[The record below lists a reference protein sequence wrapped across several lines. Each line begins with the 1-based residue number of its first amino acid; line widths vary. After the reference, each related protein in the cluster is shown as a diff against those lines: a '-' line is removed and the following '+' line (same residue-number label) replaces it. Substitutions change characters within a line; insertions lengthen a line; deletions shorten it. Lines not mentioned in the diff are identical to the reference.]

1 MKLKALFYQNPAGFS
16 ATIILLATTI
26 CSYFVNKRAFF
37 IMLVALLFVVI
48 IDIVYTILSLRTT
61 KKYVSAVN
69 SALLSG
75 KSDSVDEFPLP
86 AVLCDKFGNIVW
98 YNTCF
103 FEDVVDSYDIKK
115 LSINSFIED
124 FSFEKYSQQKII
136 NITFFDKKYT
146 SFVVNVKSESS
157 PMLLF
162 YMFNDTDLKETAVKY
177 EYSRPFV
184 MLISVDNVDQLSR
197 RLTDSRFALVLS
209 GVESKIEN
217 WLKNENVI
225 LKRIGN
231 GNFVVIGEKRNLD
244 YLVEKK
250 FSVLNDIRNYKY
262 KDIDVNATL
271 SIGVG
276 NGDNFS
282 ECESR
287 AKKSLDM
294 AFGRGGDQAAIYTD
308 DGYIYFGGVS
318 NRVNDNS
325 RVSPRQTSADIS
337 ELIKKHNKV
346 IVMGHK
352 FSDYDAIGAALGM
365 WFFAKASGVEAY
377 VVVDN
382 KTTLASPLVD
392 YFVKKEFKHFIAP
405 SKALDMCDEN
415 TVVIVVDTQRKI
427 LLESSDLY
435 DLAGSTVVI
444 DHHRRTDDYISD
456 ADISYSVP
464 SASST
469 CEMVSELVQYS
480 TIQDNPTADISTAL
494 LSGIV
499 LDTKDFVLRTSQ
511 RTFEAAGFLRDNGA
525 DTVLVRKLF
534 SIDADMAVLK
544 QEIIANAK
552 IFNGFMIGSC
562 LSDNKNIRVVTSS
575 AADDMLKI
583 DGVKA
588 SFVISKTGIGKFQIS
603 ARSLGEEN
611 VQLVMEKLNGG
622 GHSTMAAAQVKAS
635 DFDEVK
641 NRLIEAI
648 NSYLINK

>member
-1 MKLKALFYQNPAGFS
+1 
-16 ATIILLATTI
+16 
-26 CSYFVNKRAFF
+26 
-37 IMLVALLFVVI
+37 MLVALLFVVI
-48 IDIVYTILSLRTT
+48 IDIVYTVLSLRTT

-69 SALLSG
+69 NALLSG

-103 FEDVVDSYDIKK
+103 SEDVVDSYDIKK
-115 LSINSFIED
+115 LSINSFIDD

-136 NITFFDKKYT
+136 DITFFNKKYT
-146 SFVVNVKSESS
+146 AFVVNVKSESK

-162 YMFNDTDLKETAVKY
+162 YMFNDTVLKETAVKY

-209 GVESKIEN
+209 GIESKIED

-244 YLVEKK
+244 SLVEKK

-262 KDIDVNATL
+262 KDVDVNATL

-276 NGDNFS
+276 NGENFS

-294 AFGRGGDQAAIYTD
+294 ALGRGGDQAAVYTD

-392 YFVKKEFKHFIAP
+392 YFVKKEFKHFITP
-405 SKALDMCDEN
+405 SKALDMCDDS
-415 TVVIVVDTQRKI
+415 TVVTVVDTQRKI

-435 DLAGSTVVI
+435 DLSGSTVVI

-469 CEMVSELVQYS
+469 CEMVSELIQYS
-480 TIQDNPTADISTAL
+480 TIQDNPSADISTAL

-648 NSYLINK
+648 NSYLNNK

>member
-1 MKLKALFYQNPAGFS
+1 
-16 ATIILLATTI
+16 
-26 CSYFVNKRAFF
+26 
-37 IMLVALLFVVI
+37 MLVALLFVVI
-48 IDIVYTILSLRTT
+48 INIVYTVLSLRTT

-69 SALLSG
+69 NALLSG
-75 KSDSVDEFPLP
+75 KADSVDEFPLP

-103 FEDVVDSYDIKK
+103 SEDVVDSYDVKK
-115 LSINSFIED
+115 LSINSFVDD
-124 FSFEKYSQQKII
+124 FSFEKYSQKKII
-136 NITFFDKKYT
+136 NMTFFDKKYT
-146 SFVVNVKSESS
+146 SFVVNVKSESK

-162 YMFNDTDLKETAVKY
+162 YMFNDTALKETAVKY

-209 GVESKIEN
+209 GIESKIED

-231 GNFVVIGEKRNLD
+231 GNFLVIGEKRNLD
-244 YLVEKK
+244 SLVEKK
-250 FSVLNDIRNYKY
+250 FSVLNDVRNYKY
-262 KDIDVNATL
+262 KDVDVNATL

-276 NGDNFS
+276 NGENFS

-294 AFGRGGDQAAIYTD
+294 ALGRGGDQAAIYTD
-308 DGYIYFGGVS
+308 DGYMYFGGVS

-365 WFFAKASGVEAY
+365 CFFAKASGVEAY

-392 YFVKKEFKHFIAP
+392 YFVKKEFKHFVAP

-435 DLAGSTVVI
+435 DLAGSTVII

-469 CEMVSELVQYS
+469 CEMVSELIQYS
-480 TIQDNPTADISTAL
+480 TIQDNPSADISTAL

-641 NRLIEAI
+641 NKLLEAI
-648 NSYLINK
+648 NSYLNNK